1 MTPPDPVYLKQYTN
15 DDDDYT
21 GLSSEALLVRNTL
34 IDRGLETPMVYTGLS
49 NEQKYQRIKELMSK
63 VVGTLGLDLNDDS
76 LAETPHRIAKC
87 SCLRQCRSDNT
98 SRLEFCLLHCLFLP
112 LS

>member
-15 DDDDYT
+15 DDDDYA

-34 IDRGLETPMVYTGLS
+34 IEKGLETPMIYTGLS
-49 NEQKYQRIKELMSK
+49 NEQKYQRIKELMTK

-76 LAETPHRIAKC
+76 LAETPHRIAKMYVL
-87 SCLRQCRSDNT
+87 LRNSRPLRSQDQSMET
-98 SRLEFCLLHCLFLP
+98 P
-112 LS
+112 T